1 MTLRLPQW
9 AETAAICAA
18 LCVLVP
24 LSLIAL
30 AVILIVASVAQT
42 AGYVFRRLG

>member
-1 MTLRLPQW
+1 MSRLKYW
-9 AETAAICAA
+9 AQTAAICAA

-24 LSLIAL
+24 LSIIAL

-42 AGYVFRRLG
+42 AGHVFSRLS

>member
-1 MTLRLPQW
+1 MSRLRQW
-9 AETAAICAA
+9 AQIAAICAA

-24 LSLIAL
+24 LSVIAL

-42 AGYVFRRLG
+42 TGYVFRRLG

>member
-1 MTLRLPQW
+1 MSRLKQW
-9 AETAAICAA
+9 AQTAGICAA

-30 AVILIVASVAQT
+30 AVILIVASVVQT
-42 AGYVFRRLG
+42 AGHVFGRLG

>member
-1 MTLRLPQW
+1 MSRLRQW
-9 AETAAICAA
+9 TQTAAICAA
-18 LCVLVP
+18 LLVLVP

-42 AGYVFRRLG
+42 AGHIFSRLG

>member
-1 MTLRLPQW
+1 MTRLKQW
-9 AETAAICAA
+9 AQTAAICAT

-24 LSLIAL
+24 LSIIAL

-42 AGYVFRRLG
+42 AGRVFGRLG

>member
-1 MTLRLPQW
+1 MIRLKCW
-9 AETAAICAA
+9 AKNAAICAA

-42 AGYVFRRLG
+42 AGHIFSRLG

>member
-1 MTLRLPQW
+1 MNRLRQW
-9 AETAAICAA
+9 AQTTAICAA

-24 LSLIAL
+24 LSILAL

>member
-1 MTLRLPQW
+1 MSRLKQW
-9 AETAAICAA
+9 AKTAAICAA

-24 LSLIAL
+24 LSLFAL

-42 AGYVFRRLG
+42 AGQVFRRLG

>member
-1 MTLRLPQW
+1 MNRLRQW
-9 AETAAICAA
+9 AQTAAICAA

-42 AGYVFRRLG
+42 VGHIFSRLG

>member
-1 MTLRLPQW
+1 MSRLQRW
-9 AETAAICAA
+9 AKTAGICAA

-24 LSLIAL
+24 LSVIAL

-42 AGYVFRRLG
+42 VGHVFGRLG

>member
-1 MTLRLPQW
+1 MSRLKCW
-9 AETAAICAA
+9 AKNAAICAA

-24 LSLIAL
+24 LSVIAL

-42 AGYVFRRLG
+42 AGHVFGRLG

>member
-1 MTLRLPQW
+1 MIRLKCW
-9 AETAAICAA
+9 AKNAAICAA
-18 LCVLVP
+18 LLVLVP

-42 AGYVFRRLG
+42 AGRVFGRLG

>member
-1 MTLRLPQW
+1 MSRIKQW
-9 AETAAICAA
+9 AQTAGICAA

-24 LSLIAL
+24 LSFIAL

-42 AGYVFRRLG
+42 ASRVFGRLG

>member
-1 MTLRLPQW
+1 MSRIKQW
-9 AETAAICAA
+9 AQTAGICAA

-42 AGYVFRRLG
+42 AGHIFSRLG